1 MKKLQTWV
9 LSLTLAVILTACA
22 PADGNRTGHEY
33 MPDMAHSLAVE
44 ANTNNGYAKN
54 TWDKRSTIPLAELV
68 QPREPVKG
76 TVPRSFTGGSHAS
89 DDAHMATNTISIPAN
104 GHMPY
109 HYANTAEGRDVAIAE
124 LLANP
129 YPITEA
135 GLATGENLYNIFCAT
150 CHGETGNGLG
160 YLYNDEINPNAKY
173 PLAPANFLRD
183 EFYAASNGRYYHA
196 IHFGYN
202 AMGAYKDKMSWE
214 ERWQVIHYIRALQAK
229 ELGLDYNAL
238 ANTFNTAHG
247 TPEVDYDPTADAGQ
261 AHTDDHAGEE
271 MTAAGH
277 GEDHETTATK

>member
-9 LSLTLAVILTACA
+9 LGLTLAVILTACA
-22 PADGNRTGHEY
+22 PSDGNFTGSEY

-44 ANTNNGYAKN
+44 ANTNNNYAYN
-54 TWDKRSTIPLAELV
+54 TWDDRSTIPLAELV

-76 TVPRSFTGGSHAS
+76 TVPRSFTGGHAS
-89 DDAHMATNTISIPAN
+89 DDTHGATNTIIIPAN
-104 GHMPY
+104 GHVPY
-109 HYANTAEGRDVAIAE
+109 HYANTPEGRDAAIAE

-135 GLATGENLYNIFCAT
+135 GLATGENLYTIFCAT
-150 CHGETGNGLG
+150 CHGEAGNGLG
-160 YLYNDEINPNAKY
+160 YLYDEDQNPNAKY

-183 EFYAASNGRYYHA
+183 EFYEASNGRYYHA

-229 ELGLDYNAL
+229 ELNLEYSAI
-238 ANTFNTAHG
+238 ANTLNAAHG
-247 TPEVDYDPTADAGQ
+247 TPEAEYDPTADAGQ
-261 AHTDDHAGEE
+261 PHSDDHGEE
-271 MTAAGH
+271 VMTAAEH
-277 GEDHETTATK
+277 GDDHGTTSTK